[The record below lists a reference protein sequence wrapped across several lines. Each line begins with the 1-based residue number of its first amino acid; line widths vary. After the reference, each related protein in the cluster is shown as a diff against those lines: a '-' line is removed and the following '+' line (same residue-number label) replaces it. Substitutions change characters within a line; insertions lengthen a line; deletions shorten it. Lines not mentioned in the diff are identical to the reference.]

1 MLFVT
6 IDAPDVPTAP
16 TVTQV
21 VRSLRDDPRADAF
34 VFLSGGASK
43 MSPEAKAKLL
53 DLLAALGAI
62 AADRSLVVGDG
73 GTDAGLMAAAG
84 EVRRRSTPTFRLLGI
99 PPAPDVT
106 RTNEHGRTPVEP
118 NHTHV
123 VAIRNDAWARDQRAH
138 GWTPDQGH
146 WGSETDAMYD
156 IFGRLA
162 DGRPSVTIVANG
174 GAITLEEVRR
184 NMAQGRTMIL
194 VAGSGRAT
202 DAIVAALA
210 GTVPSDP
217 EVRKLLP
224 AVKELDPGAKRQL
237 FEVFPLER
245 GPTGL
250 TEVLRRHL
258 GPAPAHADATPSP

>member
-16 TVTQV
+16 TVTQI

-53 DLLAALGAI
+53 DLLGALGAI

-99 PPAPDVT
+99 APAPDVT
-106 RTNEHGRTPVEP
+106 RTKEHGRTPVEP

-123 VAIRNDAWARDQRAH
+123 IAVRNDAWAHEKRAQ
-138 GWTPDQGH
+138 GWTPEQGH

-174 GAITLEEVRR
+174 GAITIEEVRR
-184 NMAQGRTMIL
+184 NIAQQRTMVVI
-194 VAGSGRAT
+194 AGSGRVA
-202 DAIVAALA
+202 DALVAVLA
-210 GTVPSDP
+210 GTEPTDP
-217 EVRKLLP
+217 EVQKLVP
-224 AVKELDPGAKRQL
+224 AVKALEPGAHRAL
-237 FEVFPLER
+237 FEVFPLDQ
-245 GPTGL
+245 GPGRLADT
-250 TEVLRRHL
+250 LRRHL
-258 GPAPAHADATPSP
+258 GPAPAHAVTAPSP